1 MELPKNMKILCDFG
15 GDILQKPDDLH
26 IKSIFEIVEE
36 QSLPMFHDYIKKIFE
51 NGDYVKV
58 RPITLI
64 DNNNYYISIEVLNMK
79 ISFSFYRC
87 ENNSFDR
94 PKDNNFWMETIFK
107 YEYYIKTYSGTL
119 ESISKLIEKL
129 FYKNRS
135 DLNEVISGLHN
146 ALEIEHSVLLFRNGH
161 DHVMYCRNKNVSE
174 ECNFVKNDNY
184 KYDDKKFNENVLIN
198 INDIMIVKKYEN
210 TYIKDF
216 INNDELKDKKVYVLK
231 LAFGPMLIGYFEFI
245 PYSYI
250 MFTPTEIKLIQSL
263 SNILAYIIHNKNEQ
277 LDIENYIIKKFK

>member
-94 PKDNNFWMETIFK
+94 K
-107 YEYYIKTYSGTL
+107 
-119 ESISKLIEKL
+119 SK
-129 FYKNRS
+129 
-135 DLNEVISGLHN
+135 
-146 ALEIEHSVLLFRNGH
+146 
-161 DHVMYCRNKNVSE
+161 
-174 ECNFVKNDNY
+174 
-184 KYDDKKFNENVLIN
+184 
-198 INDIMIVKKYEN
+198 
-210 TYIKDF
+210 
-216 INNDELKDKKVYVLK
+216 
-231 LAFGPMLIGYFEFI
+231 I
-245 PYSYI
+245 PS
-250 MFTPTEIKLIQSL
+250 
-263 SNILAYIIHNKNEQ
+263 
-277 LDIENYIIKKFK
+277 